1 MPVTEVS
8 RRSKLILEVVP
19 GERRLLPAFGCRIHS
34 LPSLGSAASRHLAAA
49 LVEEALER
57 WAPDLDCERAEVGEA
72 SDSGVSIRILARG
85 GWHQVLITHR
95 HPGAGEEEGES

>member
-1 MPVTEVS
+1 MPITEVS
-8 RRSKLILEVVP
+8 RRAKLILEVIP

-34 LPSLGSAASRHLAAA
+34 LPSLESAASRHLAAA
-49 LVEEALER
+49 LVEEALEH

-72 SDSGVSIRILARG
+72 SDRGVSIRILARG

-95 HPGAGEEEGES
+95 HPGHGEDEGES